1 MQLETGKKKEF
12 EVILS
17 KSGNGKTVLEYLLI
31 KSKQLPTLII
41 DNYNQFKGTHKSLK
55 QLVGYFLDF
64 ENLDDFRAFNRQIL
78 VKLQPNEANEFYE
91 WLLNSKF
98 LSGCLIVN
106 DEIDLTLGT
115 SNVQPSHAFYQFC
128 NRGRH
133 LEYKFIATARA
144 TQNIPKVLTQQTDIY
159 YIGRVQNRP
168 MLEYLE
174 SNTNIKNIEKITSEL
189 DEYQYIKYNTSTED
203 TYKFKLDFELISAFQ
218 GTE

>member
-1 MQLETGKKKEF
+1 MQLETGKSKLF

-31 KSKQLPTLII
+31 KAKQTPTLII
-41 DNYNQFKGTHKSLK
+41 DNYNQFKGSHKSLK
-55 QLVGYFLDF
+55 QLVAYFLDF
-64 ENLDDFRAFNRQIL
+64 DNLEDFRAFNRQIL
-78 VKLQPNEANEFYE
+78 VQLKPNEAHEFYE

-115 SNVQPSHAFYQFC
+115 SNVQPTHSFYQFC

-168 MLEYLE
+168 MLDYLE
-174 SNTNIKNIEKITSEL
+174 SNTNIKNIEKICNEL
-189 DEYQYIKYNTSTED
+189 EEYQYIQYNTSTED
-203 TYKFKLDFELISAFQ
+203 TYKLKLDFELISAFS
-218 GTE
+218 GTY